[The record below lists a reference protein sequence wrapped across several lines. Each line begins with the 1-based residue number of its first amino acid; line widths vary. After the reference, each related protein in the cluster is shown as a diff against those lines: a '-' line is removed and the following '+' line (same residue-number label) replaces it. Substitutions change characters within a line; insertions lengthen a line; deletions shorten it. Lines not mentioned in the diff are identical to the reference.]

1 MQSKRFERVVGWSLL
16 ASVLILVPSP
26 AQAGT
31 LSTSVMGLF
40 PKDVNEFA
48 YADLK
53 TARKFKWFAQL
64 KEQMLPSRFRQF
76 EAFLASAGIDPNTQ
90 VDELAWALKAP
101 TSDAGELVVGVALG
115 QFQPS
120 SAEEY
125 FKAQK
130 LPTTKVRGFTLF
142 AYGSGVGPNDIF
154 FFFIDSNTAA
164 FGHRSV
170 LEQLIEVRFGGEES
184 LLRNDAMFP
193 LINETNGRGLV
204 WAVLDPTYTRIGLNQ
219 IIPEA
224 AQFPEAGKLMGK
236 IRALVIRIEAD
247 RGVDANFQAVCATPD
262 EANLFATLLDAGILY
277 RRYQEAQTNPDLAK
291 ALEDVRVTPKG
302 DRLDVRM
309 SLSEE
314 TLTTLI
320 RRATFAVRM

>member
-1 MQSKRFERVVGWSLL
+1 MIRRLFAGCAAIAAL
-16 ASVLILVPSP
+16 LILFP
-26 AQAGT
+26 AAAPAGT

-40 PKDVNEFA
+40 PKDMNEFA

-76 EAFLASAGIDPNTQ
+76 EQFLSSAGIDPNTQ

-101 TSDAGELVVGVALG
+101 TATEGELVVGVALG
-115 QFQPS
+115 QFQPE
-120 SAEEY
+120 SAEAY

-130 LPTTKVRGFTLF
+130 LPLARLRGFTLF
-142 AYGSGVGPNDIF
+142 AFGSGTGPNDIF

-170 LEQLIEVRFGGEES
+170 LEQLVEVRYGGQES
-184 LLRNDAMFP
+184 LLRNDVLFP
-193 LINETNGRGLV
+193 LINEANGRGLV

-219 IIPEA
+219 TIPEA
-224 AQFPEAGKLMGK
+224 AQFPEASNLLSK
-236 IRALVIRIEAD
+236 IRALTIRVEAD
-247 RGVDANFQAVCATPD
+247 RGVDASFQAVCAGPE
-262 EANLFATLLDAGILY
+262 EANVFAALLEAGILY
-277 RRYQEAQTNPDLAK
+277 RRHQEAQSNPDLAK
-291 ALEDVRVTPKG
+291 ALEDIRVTPRG

-309 SLSEE
+309 SLTEE
-314 TLTTLI
+314 TLLTLI
-320 RRATFAVRM
+320 RRQTFAVRM

>member
-1 MQSKRFERVVGWSLL
+1 MKSRFITGAILL
-16 ASVLILVPSP
+16 AALLCPTAS
-26 AQAGT
+26 AGT
-31 LSTSVMGLF
+31 LSTSVIGLF

-53 TARKFKWFAQL
+53 SARKFKWFPQL

-76 EAFLASAGIDPNTQ
+76 EQFLVSAGIDPDTQ
-90 VDELAWALKAP
+90 VEELAWALRAP
-101 TSDAGELVVGVALG
+101 SAESGEMVVGVALG
-115 QFQPS
+115 QFNPS

-125 FKAQK
+125 FKAQQ
-130 LPTTKVRGFTLF
+130 LPLSKYRGFNLF
-142 AYGSGVGPNDIF
+142 AFGSGVGPNDIVF
-154 FFFIDSNTAA
+154 LFLDSNTAA

-170 LEQLIEVRFGGEES
+170 LEQLIEVRYGGEES
-184 LLRNDAMFP
+184 VLRNEELFP

-204 WAVLDPTYTRIGLNQ
+204 WAVLDPTYTRIGMNQ

-224 AQFPEAGKLMGK
+224 AQFPEANNLFSK
-236 IRALVIRIEAD
+236 IRALTIRIEAD

-262 EANLFATLLDAGILY
+262 EANVFAALLQAGLLY
-277 RRYQEAQTNPDLAK
+277 RRQQEGQGNPEFAK
-291 ALEDVRVTPKG
+291 VLEDIRVTPSG

-309 SLSEE
+309 SLTEE
-314 TLTTLI
+314 TLLALI

>member
-1 MQSKRFERVVGWSLL
+1 VKKVLATAALL
-16 ASVLILVPSP
+16 AVLLIPAP

-31 LSTSVMGLF
+31 LSTSVIGLF

-53 TARKFKWFAQL
+53 AARKFKWFAQL

-76 EAFLASAGIDPNTQ
+76 EAFLSSAGIDPDTQ
-90 VDELAWALKAP
+90 VDELAWALRAP
-101 TSDAGELVVGVALG
+101 AGSEGELVVGVALG
-115 QFQPS
+115 SFNPN

-130 LPTTKVRGFTLF
+130 LPLTKLRGFTMF
-142 AYGSGVGPNDIF
+142 AYGSGEGPNDIF

-170 LEQLIEVRFGGEES
+170 LEQLIAVRFGDEES
-184 LLRNDAMFP
+184 LLRSDSMFP

-219 IIPEA
+219 MIPEA
-224 AQFPEAGKLMGK
+224 GQFPDAAKLLDK
-236 IRALVIRIEAD
+236 VRALIIRIEAD
-247 RGVDANFQAVCATPD
+247 RNVDAIFHAVCASPD
-262 EANLFATLLDAGILY
+262 EANVFAALLDAGIMF
-277 RRYQEAQTNPDLAK
+277 RRAQEAQANPDLAK
-291 ALEDVRVTPKG
+291 ALDGVRVTPRG

-309 SLSEE
+309 SVSEE
-314 TLTTLI
+314 TLITLI
-320 RRATFAVRM
+320 RRHTFAVRM